1 MDRDGLAVPENSAYK
16 HLHHFQK
23 EIKNPNIAFEYP
35 LLYKLFI
42 SFFIFFLFLGCVC
55 VSLCMSVMFN
65 TYSLSAS
72 LNSSSSPTETREKLY
87 LLAVGHY
94 RSSDYSRSRQL
105 VERCLEVLSCL
116 VLKYCI

>member
-16 HLHHFQK
+16 HWHHFQK

-35 LLYKLFI
+35 LLFKIFI
-42 SFFIFFLFLGCVC
+42 CFLFFLFLGCVC

-72 LNSSSSPTETREKLY
+72 LNSSSSPTEKREKLY

-94 RSSDYSRSRQL
+94 RSGDYSRSRQL
-105 VERCLEVLSCL
+105 VERCLEVLSFL